1 MGKNRVAILVDSC
14 SDVPQEYAKKYNMYS
29 VPVRIAYRDHE
40 YYDRIDISPQEVY
53 DRMAVEVPK
62 TSQPSIEAIRDAF
75 NQIVIDGYD
84 TVLAIAIS
92 SGLSGTYNAMRLVAQ
107 EEKRLEIHVFDTLN
121 IGIGTG
127 VTAIYAGM
135 LIEEGLPVS
144 EIAQKLNTSI
154 PHTHIYFSVAT
165 LEYLSKGGR
174 IGKVSAMMGTL
185 LKIKP
190 IITCNEEGVYV
201 VASKVRGRAQS
212 VAEIINL
219 VVREASKYVRF
230 QVMVAHGSA
239 KEEARRALEELKRRL
254 PTCENFIESEL
265 SPALGVH
272 TGPGLLGVGIH
283 PLSL

>member
-1 MGKNRVAILVDSC
+1 MAENRVAILVDSC
-14 SDVPQEYAKKYNMYS
+14 SDVPQEYIKKYNMYS
-29 VPVRIAYRDHE
+29 VPVRIAYRDAE
-40 YYDRIDISPQEVY
+40 YYDRVDITPQEVY
-53 DRMAVEVPK
+53 DRMEEEVPK
-62 TSQPSIEAIRDAF
+62 TSQPSIEAIREAY
-75 NQIVIDGYD
+75 NQIYSDGYD

-92 SGLSGTYNAMRLVAQ
+92 SGLSGTYNAMRLVA
-107 EEKRLEIHVFDTLN
+107 EDEKRLQIHVLDTLN

-135 LIEEGLPVS
+135 LLEEGLSAEDVVS
-144 EIAQKLNTSI
+144 KLKISI

-165 LEYLSKGGR
+165 LEYLAKGGR
-174 IGKVSAMMGTL
+174 IGKVAAVMGTL

-201 VASKVRGRAQS
+201 VAAKVRGRVQS

-219 VVREASKYVRF
+219 AVREAKKHIRY

-239 KEEARRALEELKRRL
+239 REEAKRALEELKRLL
-254 PTCENFIESEL
+254 PDCENFIESEL

-272 TGPGLLGVGIH
+272 TGPGLLGVGVH